1 MKFFS
6 MDSPLMQALNKM
18 ADLLWL
24 NVLALICCIPVVTVG
39 ASMTAMHYMALKI
52 ARNEETYVTRG
63 FFKSFK
69 ENFVQATIIWLL
81 QVVTIIVLAGDY
93 YIMFFGG
100 MEFHTVL
107 QVLLYLVTIIV
118 LLVSIF
124 VYPVLAK
131 FDNSV
136 PKTIKNALYIGIL
149 QLPKAVLMLAMYIA
163 PLILTVV
170 ATEIFPIIFLF
181 GLSVPA
187 FASAKLYNKFFL
199 KLEDKVMENNP
210 SGAEDKGSDDE
221 HIFSDELDPALTAGG
236 ETR

>member
-63 FFKSFK
+63 FLKSFK

-81 QVVTIIVLAGDY
+81 QAVTIIVLAGDY
-93 YIMFFGG
+93 YIMFFNG
-100 MEFHTVL
+100 MEFHSVF

-118 LLVSIF
+118 ILVSIF
-124 VYPVLAK
+124 VYPVLAR

-163 PLILTVV
+163 PLVLTVV

-181 GLSVPA
+181 GLSLPA
-187 FASAKLYNKFFL
+187 FAAAKLYNKFFQ
-199 KLEDKVMENNP
+199 KLEDKVLENNP
-210 SGAEDKGSDDE
+210 PEEEDIGSEDE
-221 HIFSDELDPALTAGG
+221 HIFSDEPDPALTAA
-236 ETR
+236 EELR

>member
-24 NVLALICCIPVVTVG
+24 NVLALICCLPVVTVG

-52 ARNEETYVTRG
+52 ARNEETYITKG
-63 FFKSFK
+63 FLKSFK
-69 ENFVQATIIWLL
+69 ENFRQATIIWLL
-81 QVVTIIVLAGDY
+81 QLTTIIVLLGDY
-93 YIMFFGG
+93 YILFFSE

-107 QVLLYLVTIIV
+107 QVMLYLVTIIV

-124 VYPVLAK
+124 VYPVLAR
-131 FDNSV
+131 FDNTV
-136 PKTIKNALYIGIL
+136 FKTIKNALYIGIL

-181 GLSVPA
+181 GLSLPA
-187 FASAKLYNKFFL
+187 FVSAKLYHKFFL
-199 KLEDKVMENNP
+199 KLEDKVLEN
-210 SGAEDKGSDDE
+210 SASDKEDLGSEDE
-221 HIFSDELDPALTAGG
+221 HIFSDELDPALTAG
-236 ETR
+236 EEFH